1 VVRDGAASLT
11 IINSRMLTL
20 VPTPPKSLGDYA
32 AVVGADAI
40 ARLRERA
47 APFKGA
53 RVLNINSTAFGG
65 GVAELLYTIVPLM
78 RDLGIDAEWRLI
90 QAPDEFYVVTKAMHN
105 ALQGAPVPWTSEM
118 QSLYQAVSEN
128 NAEAF
133 DEESYDFVIVHDSQP
148 AALLPELVED
158 RGSKSGK
165 WTWRC
170 HIDLTAP
177 YEPVWEFVKPLVEA
191 YDAAIFTLPEYVRPG
206 LEIPHVAIIPPS
218 IDPLAIKNI
227 PLDGGMVDEVMR
239 RYMIDTTRPLVVQ
252 VSRFDPWKDPLGV
265 IDAFRIA
272 RKDIPGLQLAL
283 IASMAHDDP
292 EGWEYYTRTEEHRD
306 GDPDIFLLSNL
317 NEVGAL
323 GVNAFQRAADVVVQK
338 SLREGFG
345 LVVSEAMWK
354 GKPVIGSDVG
364 GIRLQIIDGE
374 TGYLVDDVDG
384 CAKRIVDLLGDREE
398 AMEMGRVARAFVK
411 ERFLCTRDIDD
422 HLALFEALS

>member
-1 VVRDGAASLT
+1 
-11 IINSRMLTL
+11 MLTL

-32 AVVGADAI
+32 AVVGADAVD
-40 ARLRERA
+40 RLRERA
-47 APFKGA
+47 KAFKGA

-65 GVAELLYTIVPLM
+65 GVAELLYTLVPLM

-90 QAPDEFYVVTKAMHN
+90 RAPDEFFVVTKAMHN
-105 ALQGAPVPWTSEM
+105 ALQGGTVTWTAEM
-118 QSLYQAVSEN
+118 QALYRAVSED
-128 NAEAF
+128 NADAF
-133 DEESYDFVIVHDSQP
+133 DESSYDYVVVHDSQP
-148 AALLPELVED
+148 AAILPELVED
-158 RGSKSGK
+158 RGSRPGK
-165 WTWRC
+165 WIWRC
-170 HIDLTAP
+170 HIDLTEP
-177 YEPVWEFVKPLVEA
+177 FEPVWEFVKPLVEA
-191 YDAAIFTLPEYVRPG
+191 YDASIFTLPEYVQPN
-206 LEIPHVAIIPPS
+206 LKMDNIAIIPPS

-227 PLDGGMVDEVMR
+227 PMDGGMVDEVMR

-272 RKDIPGLQLAL
+272 RDQVPGLQLAL

-292 EGWEYYTRTEEHRD
+292 EGWEYYTKTEEYRQ

-317 NEVGAL
+317 NDVGAL
-323 GVNAFQRAADVVVQK
+323 VVNAFQRAANVVVQK
-338 SLREGFG
+338 SIREGFG

-374 TGYLVDDVDG
+374 TGYLVDDVEG
-384 CAKRIVDLLGDREE
+384 CAKRIVDLLSDREE

-411 ERFLCTRDIDD
+411 ERFLSTRDLND
-422 HLALFEALS
+422 HLALFETLA

>member
-1 VVRDGAASLT
+1 
-11 IINSRMLTL
+11 MLTL

-32 AVVGADAI
+32 AVVGADVI

-65 GVAELLYTIVPLM
+65 GVAELLYTLVPLM

-90 QAPDEFYVVTKAMHN
+90 QAPDEFFVVTKAMHN
-105 ALQGAPVPWTSEM
+105 ALQGGPVPWTHEM
-118 QSLYQAVSEN
+118 QSLYKSVSEN

-158 RGSKSGK
+158 RGSKAGK
-165 WTWRC
+165 WIWRC
-170 HIDLTAP
+170 HIDLTEP
-177 YEPVWEFVKPLVEA
+177 YEPVWEFVKPTVEA
-191 YDAAIFTLPEYVRPG
+191 YDAAIFTLPEYVQPG
-206 LEIPHVAIIPPS
+206 LEIPHIAIIPPS

-265 IDAFRIA
+265 IDAYRIA
-272 RKDIPGLQLAL
+272 RKEVPGLQLAL

-338 SLREGFG
+338 SIREGFG

-364 GIRLQIIDGE
+364 GIRLQIIDGV

-384 CAKRIVDLLGDREE
+384 CAKRIVDLLSDREE
-398 AMEMGRVARAFVK
+398 ANEMGRVARAFVK
-411 ERFLCTRDIDD
+411 ERFLSTRDLDD
-422 HLALFEALS
+422 HIALFDALQ

>member
-1 VVRDGAASLT
+1 MT
-11 IINSRMLTL
+11 SRMLTL

-32 AVVGADAI
+32 AVVGADAV

-47 APFKGA
+47 ARFKGA

-65 GVAELLYTIVPLM
+65 GVAELLYTLVPLM

-90 QAPDEFYVVTKAMHN
+90 QAPDEFFVVTKAMHN
-105 ALQGAPVPWTSEM
+105 ALQGGSVPWTSEM
-118 QSLYQAVSEN
+118 QSLYTSVSED

-133 DEESYDFVIVHDSQP
+133 DEASYDFVIVHDSQP

-158 RGSKSGK
+158 RGSKSGR
-165 WTWRC
+165 WIWRC

-177 YEPVWEFVKPLVEA
+177 YEPVWEFVKPIVEN
-191 YDAAIFTLPEYVRPG
+191 YDAAIFTLPDFVQPG
-206 LEIPHVAIIPPS
+206 LDITHVAIIPPS

-227 PLDGGMVDEVMR
+227 PMDGGMVDEVMR
-239 RYMIDTTRPLVVQ
+239 RYLIDTTRPIVVQ

-272 RKDIPGLQLAL
+272 RKEVPGLQLAL

-292 EGWEYYTRTEEHRD
+292 EGWEYYTKTEEYRQD
-306 GDPDIFLLSNL
+306 DSDIFLLSNL
-317 NEVGAL
+317 NDVGAL

-338 SLREGFG
+338 SIREGFG
-345 LVVSEAMWK
+345 LVVAEAMWK

-384 CAKRIVDLLGDREE
+384 CAKRIVDVLADREE
-398 AMEMGRVARAFVK
+398 ATEMGRVARAFVK
-411 ERFLCTRDIDD
+411 ERFLSTRDIDD

>member
-1 VVRDGAASLT
+1 
-11 IINSRMLTL
+11 M
-20 VPTPPKSLGDYA
+20 PTPPKSLGDYA
-32 AVVGADAI
+32 AVVGADAVAKLR
-40 ARLRERA
+40 ARAE
-47 APFKGA
+47 PFKGA

-65 GVAELLYTIVPLM
+65 GVAELLYTLVPLM

-90 QAPDEFYVVTKAMHN
+90 QAPDEFFVVTKAMHN
-105 ALQGAPVPWTSEM
+105 ALQGGPVPWTNEM
-118 QSLYQAVSEN
+118 RALYRSVSDN
-128 NAEAF
+128 NAEIF
-133 DEESYDFVIVHDSQP
+133 MEDSYDFVIVHDSQP
-148 AALLPELVED
+148 AGILPELVED
-158 RGSKSGK
+158 RGGRPGK
-165 WTWRC
+165 WIWRC
-170 HIDLTAP
+170 HIDLTEP
-177 YEPVWEFVKPLVEA
+177 YEPVWDFVKPLVEM
-191 YDAAIFTLPEYVRPG
+191 YDSAIFTLPDYVKPG
-206 LEIPHVAIIPPS
+206 LQIPHTAIIPPS

-227 PLDGGMVDEVMR
+227 PMDGGMVDEVMR

-265 IDAFRIA
+265 IDAYRIA
-272 RKDIPGLQLAL
+272 KKEVPGLQLAL

-338 SLREGFG
+338 SIREGFG

-374 TGYLVDDVDG
+374 TGYLVDDVES
-384 CAKRIVDLLGDREE
+384 CAKRILDLLGDKEE
-398 AMEMGRVARAFVK
+398 SNEMGRVARAFVK
-411 ERFLCTRDIDD
+411 ERFLSTRDLDD
-422 HLALFEALS
+422 HLALLETLS

>member
-1 VVRDGAASLT
+1 MNT
-11 IINSRMLTL
+11 RMLTL

-32 AVVGADAI
+32 AVVGADAV

-47 APFKGA
+47 ERFKGA

-65 GVAELLYTIVPLM
+65 GVAELLYTLVPLM

-90 QAPDEFYVVTKAMHN
+90 QAPDEFFVVTKAMHN
-105 ALQGAPVPWTSEM
+105 ALQGGPVPWTSEM
-118 QSLYQAVSEN
+118 QSLYMSVSED

-133 DEESYDFVIVHDSQP
+133 DEQSYDFVIVHDSQP

-158 RGSKSGK
+158 HGSKTGK
-165 WTWRC
+165 WIWRC
-170 HIDLTAP
+170 HIDLTSP
-177 YEPVWEFVKPLVEA
+177 FEPVWDFVKPIVEN
-191 YDAAIFTLPEYVRPG
+191 YDAAIFTLPDFVQPG
-206 LEIPHVAIIPPS
+206 LDIPHVAIIPPS

-227 PLDGGMVDEVMR
+227 PMDGGMVDEVMR

-272 RKDIPGLQLAL
+272 RKEVPGLQLAL

-292 EGWEYYTRTEEHRD
+292 EGWEYYTKTEEYRQDD
-306 GDPDIFLLSNL
+306 GDIFLLSNL
-317 NEVGAL
+317 NDVGAL
-323 GVNAFQRAADVVVQK
+323 GVNAFQRAANVVVQK
-338 SLREGFG
+338 SIREGFG

-354 GKPVIGSDVG
+354 AKPVIGSDVG

-384 CAKRIVDLLGDREE
+384 CAKRIVDVLADHEE
-398 AMEMGRVARAFVK
+398 ANEMGRVARAFVR
-411 ERFLCTRDIDD
+411 ERFLSTRDIDD

>member
-1 VVRDGAASLT
+1 MNT
-11 IINSRMLTL
+11 RMLTL

-32 AVVGADAI
+32 AVVGADAVD
-40 ARLRERA
+40 RLRERA
-47 APFKGA
+47 ARFKGA

-65 GVAELLYTIVPLM
+65 GVAELLYTLVPLM

-90 QAPDEFYVVTKAMHN
+90 QAPEEFFVVTKAMHN
-105 ALQGAPVPWTSEM
+105 ALQGGAVPWTSEM
-118 QSLYQAVSEN
+118 QSLYMSVSED

-133 DEESYDFVIVHDSQP
+133 DEQSYDFVIVHDSQP

-158 RGSKSGK
+158 RGAKAGK
-165 WTWRC
+165 WIWRC

-177 YEPVWEFVKPLVEA
+177 YEPVWEFVKPLVEN
-191 YDAAIFTLPEYVRPG
+191 YDAAIFTLPDFVQPG
-206 LEIPHVAIIPPS
+206 LNIPHVAIIPPS

-227 PLDGGMVDEVMR
+227 PMDGGMVDEVMR
-239 RYMIDTTRPLVVQ
+239 RYMIDTTRPVVVQ

-272 RKDIPGLQLAL
+272 RKDVPGLQLAL

-292 EGWEYYTRTEEHRD
+292 EGWDYYTKTEEYRQD
-306 GDPDIFLLSNL
+306 DPDIFLLSNL
-317 NEVGAL
+317 NDVGAL
-323 GVNAFQRAADVVVQK
+323 GVNAFQRAANVVVQK
-338 SLREGFG
+338 SIREGFG

-374 TGYLVDDVDG
+374 TGYLVDDIDG
-384 CAKRIVDLLGDREE
+384 CAKRIVDVLSDHEE
-398 AMEMGRVARAFVK
+398 ANEMGRVARAFVK
-411 ERFLCTRDIDD
+411 ERFLSTRDIDD
-422 HLALFEALS
+422 HLALFETLS

>member
-1 VVRDGAASLT
+1 
-11 IINSRMLTL
+11 MLTL

-32 AVVGADAI
+32 AVVGAEAVD
-40 ARLRERA
+40 RLRDRA
-47 APFKGA
+47 KRFKGA
-53 RVLNINSTAFGG
+53 RILNINSTAFGG
-65 GVAELLYTIVPLM
+65 GVAELLYTLVPLM

-90 QAPDEFYVVTKAMHN
+90 QAPDEFFVVTKAMHN
-105 ALQGAPVPWTSEM
+105 ALQGGPVTWTAEM
-118 QSLYQAVSEN
+118 QALYRAVSED

-133 DEESYDFVIVHDSQP
+133 DESTYDFVIVHDSQP
-148 AALLPELVED
+148 AAILRELVED
-158 RGSKSGK
+158 RGARPGK
-165 WTWRC
+165 WIWRC
-170 HIDLTAP
+170 DIDLTEP
-177 YEPVWEFVKPLVEA
+177 YEPVWHFVKPLVEE
-191 YDAAIFTLPEYVRPG
+191 YDASIFTLPEYVRPG
-206 LEIPHVAIIPPS
+206 LEMPTVAIIPPS

-227 PLDGGMVDEVMR
+227 PMDGGMVDEVMR
-239 RYMIDTTRPLVVQ
+239 RYMIDTTRPLIAQ

-272 RKDIPGLQLAL
+272 REQIPGMQLAL

-292 EGWEYYTRTEEHRD
+292 EGWDYYTKTEKYRE

-317 NEVGAL
+317 NDVGAL

-374 TGYLVDDVDG
+374 TGYLVDDVEG
-384 CAKRIVDLLGDREE
+384 CAKRIVDLLSDREE

-411 ERFLCTRDIDD
+411 EHFLSTRDLDD
-422 HLALFEALS
+422 HLALMESLS

>member
-1 VVRDGAASLT
+1 
-11 IINSRMLTL
+11 MLTL

-32 AVVGADAI
+32 AVVGAEAVD
-40 ARLRERA
+40 RLRDRA
-47 APFKGA
+47 KRFKGA
-53 RVLNINSTAFGG
+53 RILNINSTAFGG
-65 GVAELLYTIVPLM
+65 GVAELLYTLVPLM

-90 QAPDEFYVVTKAMHN
+90 QAPDEFFVVTKAMHN
-105 ALQGAPVPWTSEM
+105 ALQGGPVTWTAEM
-118 QSLYQAVSEN
+118 QALYRAVSED

-133 DEESYDFVIVHDSQP
+133 DESTYDFVIVHDSQP
-148 AALLPELVED
+148 AAILRELVED
-158 RGSKSGK
+158 RGARPGK
-165 WTWRC
+165 WIWRC
-170 HIDLTAP
+170 HIDLTEP
-177 YEPVWEFVKPLVEA
+177 YEPVWHFVKPLVEE
-191 YDAAIFTLPEYVRPG
+191 YDASIFTLPEYVRPG
-206 LEIPHVAIIPPS
+206 LEMPIVAIIPPS

-227 PLDGGMVDEVMR
+227 PMDGGMVDEVMR
-239 RYMIDTTRPLVVQ
+239 RYMIDTTRPLIAQ

-272 RKDIPGLQLAL
+272 REQIPGMQLAL

-292 EGWEYYTRTEEHRD
+292 EGWDYYTKTEKYRE

-317 NEVGAL
+317 NDVGAL

-374 TGYLVDDVDG
+374 TGYLVDDVEG
-384 CAKRIVDLLGDREE
+384 CAKRIVDLLSDREE

-411 ERFLCTRDIDD
+411 EHFLSTRDLDD
-422 HLALFEALS
+422 HLALMESLS